1 VVVVEEDEDEVLRG
15 GKGGGPT
22 LSTISPMHSRLQSST
37 SSSAQKRQ
45 SKYLVQLSNEI
56 NP

>member
-1 VVVVEEDEDEVLRG
+1 MVVVEEDEDEVLRG
-15 GKGGGPT
+15 GKAGGPT